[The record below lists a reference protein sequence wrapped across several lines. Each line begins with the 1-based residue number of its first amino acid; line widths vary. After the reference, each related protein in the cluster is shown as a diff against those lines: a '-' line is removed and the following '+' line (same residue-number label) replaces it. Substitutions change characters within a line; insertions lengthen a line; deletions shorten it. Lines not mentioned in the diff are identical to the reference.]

1 MEVLRNINPTNAK
14 LKGINPKEIM
24 YHGSPFYFD
33 FIDLSYSRAQ
43 KDFGKGFYLGSSEE
57 DAIKMAGH
65 NGYVY
70 IYHAPIGLIKT
81 LNFKRFNGPS
91 QDWVE
96 FILSNRL
103 NLSYHHNFDAVYGPI
118 ADAETID
125 ILDSYIDGVYGKVN
139 SSEAKGKL
147 GDALKTK
154 VYGMQ
159 MCLCTQ
165 RAVDLVQN
173 KRLDYFTTW

>member
-1 MEVLRNINPTNAK
+1 MRNINPTNAK

-103 NLSYHHNFDAVYGPI
+103 NLSYHHNFDAVYGPT
-118 ADAETID
+118 ADAKVTKILRDFYYSDKSND
-125 ILDSYIDGVYGKVN
+125 INEKRKIIEKIKPYR
-139 SSEAKGKL
+139 L
-147 GDALKTK
+147 GT
-154 VYGMQ
+154 Q
-159 MCLCTQ
+159 FCFCTQ
-165 RAVDLVQN
+165 RVIDLIQDRRVDCQEVC
-173 KRLDYFTTW
+173 F